1 MKYIEKP
8 HKEVRKIKIKKICFV
23 NIIIIIV
30 FLTPIGSVIY
40 TNNKIAFKEQ
50 DHTSEFDEN
59 YLKTSDIAGSDLYAE
74 KIDAFVAGNKSII
87 KQSLFT
93 NDTNILSQFDS
104 NDPAFYKC
112 NVIMSAT
119 NGINPDIFPAILT
132 ESQIPSQYVVG
143 FNNFV
148 GFLYY
153 DKDLDNED
161 ASLRAERALEIIR
174 RKFMIDL
181 IMVNVSEPN
190 FFPFIGFCPNWNC
203 FFNELTNNF
212 PLDGYWKALD
222 IDRLTSKEYLENYH
236 ISSTFL
242 LLNSLDFF
250 DGDFDI
256 STDQVNF
263 NIDSIDLSF
272 LQTLEIE
279 NLIDQLNSTLENFG
293 DLYNTTASEDG
304 LEQFIDIFSAFTLNN
319 NSHYTSISIQYEGL
333 SNAIQKVGINEY
345 KFNLWDA
352 MGYEGPDLAP
362 SEKIFIELTGAL
374 LSEININILC
384 TDIIDVTPQYFDFYD
399 YLLEQLA
406 LLFYYAGVEIDIKSL
421 EDYSFELYWIDD
433 GGIKQSFVKPINRQ
447 DPSDIINL
455 LQQFGIQLFS
465 YIPTG
470 IINPIEDLII
480 TYNIS
485 NSDYNLL
492 LKKDLIGGNASYGA
506 FRNFSYYISTEN
518 VGTKTV
524 WGVPT
529 PIDINLD
536 YFFQIISPFSWES
549 LKNEMWEVIKI
560 EYPNQYESLEDFF
573 NFDEDPRI
581 FYFDSFGTGIYDYYY
596 PELFNITNLWPYN
609 EDVDDII
616 DIVYSESPFYFTL
629 PPNTVKEFLMNEN
642 SIWNDNNWRLDPG
655 GVISYQIDNYSISNL
670 DSFSP
675 FYRNNF
681 SIDTTPETPEL
692 ISGTSLS
699 GSIPEMAL
707 TDDNYSWIINSEEEF
722 LDQKIEID
730 FIFRNETNIDLTNNT
745 LESVSLIIDFNVSDD
760 IESINFE
767 IFNFDDE
774 EFQSLDPYLVSTI
787 NNTWTFSIV
796 NMNKS
801 IDWLFYPL
809 DKEDYTSLFKIECLD
824 SEAFNISIND
834 LDIEFSTR
842 DINFN
847 QDPGSRIVY
856 GSSTG
861 NVQFERRSNSIPLS
875 TYDAASIIAIS
886 NLANYT
892 SKPGELNKY
901 TLSFKNIGS
910 TIAQNVSIS
919 ILIPGIIEDLSNF
932 TLQNSNLT
940 YYLSMLAPFEE
951 KTINFTFFVPNSIS
965 ISKISISYNNPKNI
979 EGGNSSK
986 IVSYTNE
993 VYCSAPVDYDYLFP
1007 FVRIIKINLSS
1018 NEITPIIGE
1027 IFNLTVNIK
1036 NIGPKGFNIPD
1047 LNISMNDQ
1055 FGDLKRVENN
1065 TIQLENITY
1074 NGFKSITLSLKK
1086 YGWKGY
1092 YYPPINNFESS
1103 ESRTLQICSSSSI
1116 ILGVVNFSIVKNV
1129 NREQIEVGETI
1140 VVYIEVENTG
1150 TISTG
1155 NVVINDMISYSQ
1167 SDFSLI
1173 DGKLIHFINS
1183 LDPGEI
1189 IILNYTL
1196 RAERQ
1201 SLVTLKPAVIK
1212 YYYFHEIEFISNNV
1226 LIKIITPKLRQFSY
1240 VALPMLIVFGITII
1254 YMWQI
1259 RKYKK
1264 RKIEFQRSE
1273 MVIFKLSSRDTVLK
1287 IEHTLR
1293 ERLHNLQEKLKQKNI
1308 DYDEFVDNSLNSD
1321 ELG

>member
-1 MKYIEKP
+1 M
-8 HKEVRKIKIKKICFV
+8 V
-23 NIIIIIV
+23 
-30 FLTPIGSVIY
+30 SVLY
-40 TNNKIAFKEQ
+40 TNNKLIFKEQ
-50 DHTSEFDEN
+50 DQTSSFNEN

-74 KIDAFVAGNKSII
+74 TIDAFVAGNKSII

-119 NGINPDIFPAILT
+119 NGINPDIFPTILT
-132 ESQIPSQYVVG
+132 ESQIPSQYIVG

-190 FFPFIGFCPNWNC
+190 FFPFIGSCPNWNC
-203 FFNELTNNF
+203 FLNELTINF

-222 IDRLTSKEYLENYH
+222 INRLTSQDYLNNYH

-242 LLNSLDFF
+242 LLNSIDFF
-250 DGDFDI
+250 EGDFNI

-272 LQTLEIE
+272 LQELEIG
-279 NLIDQLNSTLENFG
+279 NLMDQLNSTLESLGDFYNF
-293 DLYNTTASEDG
+293 TTSEDG
-304 LEQFIDIFSAFTLNN
+304 LEQFIDIFSSFTLSN

-333 SNAIQKVGINEY
+333 SEGIQKVGLKQY
-345 KFNLWDA
+345 KFNLWNA
-352 MGYEGPDLAP
+352 MGYQGSDLAP
-362 SEKIFIELTGAL
+362 SEKIYIELAGAL
-374 LSEININILC
+374 MSEININILC
-384 TDIIDVTPQYFDFYD
+384 TDIIDVTPKYYDFYD
-399 YLLEQLA
+399 YLLEQID
-406 LLFYYAGVEIDIKSL
+406 LLFYYAGFDFDVQSL
-421 EDYSFELYWIDD
+421 QDYSFELYWIDD
-433 GGIKQSFVKPINRQ
+433 GGIKQSFVKPINEQ
-447 DPSDIINL
+447 DTTDIINF

-485 NSDYNLL
+485 GSDSNLL
-492 LKKDLIGGNASYGA
+492 LTKDLIEENASYGA
-506 FRNFSYYISTEN
+506 FRNFTYYISTKN
-518 VGTKTV
+518 IGAKTV

-529 PIDINLD
+529 PIDIELD
-536 YFFQIISPFSWES
+536 YFFQIISPFSWEN
-549 LKNEMWEVIKI
+549 LKNDMWDVIKI
-560 EYPNQYESLEDFF
+560 EYPNQYDSLEDFF

-596 PELFNITNLWPYN
+596 PDLFNITNLWPYN

-642 SIWNDNNWRLDPG
+642 SIWNDDNWRLDPG
-655 GVISYQIDNYSISNL
+655 GTISYQIENYSISNL
-670 DSFSP
+670 DTFSP

-681 SIDTTPETPEL
+681 SIDITPETPEV
-692 ISGTSLS
+692 ISGNQLS
-699 GSIPEMAL
+699 GTIPEMAL
-707 TDDNYSWIINSEEEF
+707 TDDNYSWVIGSEEEF
-722 LDQKIEID
+722 IDQKIEID

-767 IFNFDDE
+767 IFDFDDE
-774 EFQSLDPYLVSTI
+774 EFQSLDPYLVSII
-787 NNTWTFSIV
+787 NNTRTFSIV

-809 DKEDYTSLFKIECLD
+809 DKEDYTSLFKIDCLD
-824 SEAFNISIND
+824 SDPFNISINN

-856 GSSTG
+856 SSSSG
-861 NVQFERRSNSIPLS
+861 NVQFERYSNSIPLS
-875 TYDAASIIAIS
+875 TYNAASIIATS
-886 NLANYT
+886 SLANYT

-910 TIAQNVSIS
+910 SIAQNVSIS
-919 ILIPGIIEDLSNF
+919 ILVPGIIDNLSNF
-932 TLQNSNLT
+932 TIQNSNLT
-940 YYLSMLAPFEE
+940 YYLAKLAPFEE
-951 KTINFTFFVPNSIS
+951 KTLNFTFFVPNSIS
-965 ISKISISYNNPKNI
+965 INTISISYNNPKNI

-986 IVSYTNE
+986 IISFTNE
-993 VYCSAPVDYDYLFP
+993 VYCSAPVDYNQFFP
-1007 FVRIIKINLSS
+1007 FVRLIKINLSS
-1018 NEITPIIGE
+1018 NEITPTIGE

-1036 NIGPKGFNIPD
+1036 NIGPKGFIIPD
-1047 LNISMNDQ
+1047 LNIPMNDQ
-1055 FGDLKRVENN
+1055 FGDLKRIENN

-1074 NGFKSITLSLKK
+1074 NGFKSFTLSLKK

-1092 YYPPINNFESS
+1092 YYPPINYFESS
-1103 ESRTLQICSSSSI
+1103 EGRTLQICSSSSI
-1116 ILGVVNFSIVKNV
+1116 ILGIVNFSIVKHV
-1129 NREQIEVGETI
+1129 NREQIEVGDTI

-1150 TISTG
+1150 TINTG
-1155 NVVINDMISYSQ
+1155 NVVINDIISYSQ

-1173 DGKLIHFINS
+1173 DGKLIYFINS
-1183 LDPGEI
+1183 LDPGESI
-1189 IILNYTL
+1189 TLNYTL
-1196 RAERQ
+1196 KAKRQ
-1201 SLVTLKPAVIK
+1201 SIVNLKPAVIK
-1212 YYYFHEIEFISNNV
+1212 FYYFREIDYSSNIV
-1226 LIKIITPKLRQFSY
+1226 FIKIITPKIRQFSY
-1240 VALPMLIVFGITII
+1240 VALPILIAIGISVI
-1254 YMWQI
+1254 YLWRI
-1259 RKYKK
+1259 RRYKM
-1264 RKIEFQRSE
+1264 RKVEFQRSE
-1273 MVIFKLSSRDTVLK
+1273 ISIFKLSSRDTILK

-1293 ERLHNLQEKLKQKNI
+1293 ERLHNLLEKSKGTNI
-1308 DYDEFVDNSLNSD
+1308 DYEYINNSLNTD
-1321 ELG
+1321 DLGDN